1 MIIMM
6 NGEGKIE
13 GSHAEV
19 MSEATLILR
28 ELYNACKEKFGE
40 DFAREELVKI
50 GRLAVASDEEI
61 MKEAMD
67 KLEEMMKESDL

>member
-28 ELYNACKEKFGE
+28 SIYDTCKEKFGE
-40 DFAREELVKI
+40 DVAREELVKI
-50 GRLAVASDEEI
+50 GRLAVASEEEI
-61 MKEAMD
+61 VKEAMD
-67 KLEEMMKESDL
+67 KLEEMMKGSDL

>member
-28 ELYNACKEKFGE
+28 SIYDTCKEKFGE
-40 DFAREELVKI
+40 DVAREELVKI
-50 GRLAVASDEEI
+50 GRRAVVS
-61 MKEAMD
+61 
-67 KLEEMMKESDL
+67 

>member
-28 ELYNACKEKFGE
+28 NIYDTCKEKLGE
-40 DFAREELVKI
+40 DVAREELVRI
-50 GRLAVASDEEI
+50 GRLAVASKEEI
-61 MKEAMD
+61 VKEAMD
-67 KLEEMMKESDL
+67 KFEEMMKGSDL